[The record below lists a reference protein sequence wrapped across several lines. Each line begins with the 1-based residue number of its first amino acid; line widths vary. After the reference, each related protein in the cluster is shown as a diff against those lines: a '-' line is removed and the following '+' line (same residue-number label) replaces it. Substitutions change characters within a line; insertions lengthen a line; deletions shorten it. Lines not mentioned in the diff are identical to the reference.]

1 MSAQP
6 PSSVTK
12 LHWDFLKPGD
22 TIDVIAPSSPP
33 ANPQQNIAAIKAYF
47 ADKDI
52 KFNIPDGLIAPTV
65 PLNAANTAEKR
76 VAFIEQALNSDSKAI
91 WAILGGGWG
100 SELLPL
106 LAQLKPPARVKPII
120 GYSDVTALHIF
131 FNHVWNWPTLHSIE
145 LGANGDIEPA
155 WNQNHIEETLK
166 VLRGE
171 QTTLRYPLTPLNTVA
186 HTPGVHDGL
195 RVVGGNSL
203 LLSAMKGTILF
214 MPDTDNGILFIES
227 VALNPGELS
236 RILDGFMYSDMVLK
250 AKAVMFGN
258 FVQTGGHPNPAE
270 IEMQFEYIQNRFATK
285 LEQVGIAVLRA
296 ENLFGHIANNQ
307 PLPFN
312 TNAVLTLGTSPMLEV
327 SAN

>member
-1 MSAQP
+1 MAVPQNDNA
-6 PSSVTK
+6 TR

-33 ANPQQNIAAIKAYF
+33 SDPQKTIDAIKAYF

-52 KFNIPDGLIAPTV
+52 KVNIPDGLIAPTI
-65 PLNAANTAEKR
+65 PLEAANSAEKR

-100 SELLPL
+100 TELLPL
-106 LAQLKPPARVKPII
+106 LAQLKQPARVKPII

-155 WNQNHIEETLK
+155 WNQNHIVDTLK

-171 QTTLRYPLTPLNTVA
+171 QARLSYPLTPLNTVA
-186 HTPGVHDGL
+186 QSAGVHSGL

-203 LLSAMKGTILF
+203 LLSAMKGTQLF

-236 RILDGFMYSDMVLK
+236 RILDGFIYSDMVLK
-250 AKAVMFGN
+250 AKAVMFGD
-258 FVQTGGHPNPAE
+258 FVQTGGHPNPPE
-270 IEMQFEYIQNRFATK
+270 VELQFEYIQNRFATK
-285 LEQVGIAVLRA
+285 LDQIGIAVLRA
-296 ENLFGHIANNQ
+296 ENLFGHGTNNM

-312 TNAVLTLGTSPMLEV
+312 TNTVLKLGASPILEV